1 MLYFIEI
8 ILNHYPNKTQYTL
21 HVSSPLDQRHIF
33 ASVSAVY
40 ESFIPAVQLFNSSRI
55 LNL

>member
-8 ILNHYPNKTQYTL
+8 ILNHYPNKPQYTL
-21 HVSSPLDQRHIF
+21 HVSSLDQRHIF

-40 ESFIPAVQLFNSSRI
+40 ESFLPAVELFNSSRI